1 MKFSANQN
9 VQIFNKTDK
18 TGIFITLIYKTY
30 VTRYS
35 QFYAKLVVL
44 TYVKSCSNVQ
54 LIVIYLILQ
63 DPDGI
68 VVMLL
73 FCYVQI
79 NIFVKKKFLS
89 EFLIYIFVEM

>member
-35 QFYAKLVVL
+35 KFYAKLVVL

-63 DPDGI
+63 DPDGM

-79 NIFVKKKFLS
+79 NIFVKKNSCLNF
-89 EFLIYIFVEM
+89 